1 MDLILGLP
9 GETVDSFRRG
19 LDYLERVRPFPR
31 SASLPSVALARHGAS
46 SPGGQHLGLEFQP
59 RPPYYVLRTPTLEVE
74 QMRLLMAETQEAF
87 GVEYDAFPPPR
98 LEPLDL
104 PAVGRV
110 DFDRGE
116 AVLPPAGQRRQAFTL
131 WLGAGDFSSRQQEA
145 TELVRRLLTDN
156 PHTTLQVVIEP
167 TAELR
172 GLDAAALE
180 SLLAACHASN
190 SYSSTGTTAC
200 TRPDCWARKRL
211 VVAAP
216 AGRRDEVDR
225 EWIEAIGQCATLVWC
240 NDAAG

>member
-1 MDLILGLP
+1 
-9 GETVDSFRRG
+9 
-19 LDYLERVRPFPR
+19 
-31 SASLPSVALARHGAS
+31 
-46 SPGGQHLGLEFQP
+46 
-59 RPPYYVLRTPTLEVE
+59 
-74 QMRLLMAETQEAF
+74 MAETQETF

-98 LEPLDL
+98 LEPLDP

-116 AVLPPAGQRRQAFTL
+116 AVLPPAGQRTQAFTL
-131 WLGAGDFSSRQQEA
+131 WLRAGDFSSRRHEA
-145 TELVRRLLTDN
+145 AELIRSLLADN

-190 SYSSTGTTAC
+190 SYLDWYYSLHPAGLLGA
-200 TRPDCWARKRL
+200 KRL

-216 AGRRDEVDR
+216 AGRPGEVDR
-225 EWIEAIGQCATLVWC
+225 EWIDSISDCAALVWRH
-240 NDAAG
+240 DLAG